1 MPPNTSHPAHFLKL
15 FQTQGTRRLRDPE
28 IGAEARRRRDHGRRD
43 GRPAADLE
51 RDARD
56 GAAAAPADRG
66 CDEVGRCARL
76 PARAIRTGIGRW
88 SKSLSYQRSAAPR
101 RIVWPK
107 RGGGSGRAMPR
118 RRGSGGRDR
127 HGARSAPPVVPAG
140 VASDDEAV
148 KLSRPAFGGW
158 PILETP
164 GAVSARA
171 GIGRLP
177 GSLWRLLML
186 EREPGITQ
194 RIVLR
199 RLGASASSYPIVL
212 AVRAGRLQ
220 LGRRNRRTGHPR
232 KTNVRS
238 IAVEFAD
245 GYNDDE
251 SSIYQRYSEAC
262 RGVRPEHDSSLR
274 ATNPCQDCGALH
286 AGRRSR

>member
-1 MPPNTSHPAHFLKL
+1 MARPATPSQPPNDDGETL
-15 FQTQGTRRLRDPE
+15 FGVPPRPVDPEYRASGIMRARRLRDPE

-76 PARAIRTGIGRW
+76 PARAIRTGIGGW
-88 SKSLSYQRSAAPR
+88 SKSLSYQRSAAPG

-177 GSLWRLLML
+177 GCYGGCSCSSANRGS
-186 EREPGITQ
+186 RNGSCCGGSVRP
-194 RIVLR
+194 LR
-199 RLGASASSYPIVL
+199 HIRSCWPFAP
-212 AVRAGRLQ
+212 AGCNPA
-220 LGRRNRRTGHPR
+220 GE
-232 KTNVRS
+232 
-238 IAVEFAD
+238 IAVQGILARRMS
-245 GYNDDE
+245 G
-251 SSIYQRYSEAC
+251 
-262 RGVRPEHDSSLR
+262 
-274 ATNPCQDCGALH
+274 
-286 AGRRSR
+286 RSR